1 MKSGTLNN
9 LDNMFK
15 RFLDFIVRRYNRYIT
30 IPAAHKKFD
39 GINILNSID
48 SIKYIIEHKCSVSRF
63 GDGEFIMLLGGG
75 YDDYQGADQK
85 LAKRLK
91 EVLVST
97 DAPNHIVGLP
107 MPLKHTIGLRP
118 SSRDFWDYFT
128 LRKGVSLLPY
138 LSTSRL
144 YIDTQLSRFYIMYT
158 DKSHCGNQLNLL
170 KAIWNNQDV
179 VIIEGTKSRTGI
191 GNDLYDNVKSLSR
204 ILGPATDAFS
214 MYDEMLEA
222 IVKHVSKDKLILL
235 SYGPTATILAY
246 DLAKLGYWAVDI
258 GHLDIEYEWF
268 LQKATD
274 SVAVKGKFTNENKQG
289 HFVED
294 CIDQTY
300 LSQIICDITKDIAK

>member
-1 MKSGTLNN
+1 MLLRRIIDG
-9 LDNMFK
+9 
-15 RFLDFIVRRYNRYIT
+15 IVRRFDWYVR
-30 IPAAHKKFD
+30 IPLAHKQFER
-39 GINILNSID
+39 INILNSID

-138 LSTSRL
+138 LSTSKL

-170 KAIWNNQDV
+170 KTIWNNQDV

-222 IVKHVSKDKLILL
+222 IVKHVSKDNLILL

-274 SVAVKGKFTNENKQG
+274 SVAVKG
-289 HFVED
+289 
-294 CIDQTY
+294 
-300 LSQIICDITKDIAK
+300 

>member
-1 MKSGTLNN
+1 MLLRRIIDG
-9 LDNMFK
+9 
-15 RFLDFIVRRYNRYIT
+15 IVRRFDWYVR
-30 IPAAHKKFD
+30 IPLAHKQFER
-39 GINILNSID
+39 INILNSID

-107 MPLKHTIGLRP
+107 MPLKHTIGLRQ

-128 LRKGVSLLPY
+128 LRKGVYLVPY

-222 IVKHVSKDKLILL
+222 IVKHVSKDNLILL

-246 DLAKLGYWAVDI
+246 DLAKLGYWAIDI

-268 LQKATD
+268 KMGAID
-274 SVAVKGKFTNENKQG
+274 KVVINGKFTNEAKG
-289 HFVED
+289 GRFVKSNED
-294 CIDQTY
+294 KEY
-300 LSQIICDITKDIAK
+300 LQQIIFDITSIQ

>member
-1 MKSGTLNN
+1 MLLRRIIDG
-9 LDNMFK
+9 
-15 RFLDFIVRRYNRYIT
+15 IVRRFDWYVR
-30 IPAAHKKFD
+30 IPLAHKQFER
-39 GINILNSID
+39 INILNSID

-128 LRKGVSLLPY
+128 LRKGVYLVPY

-222 IVKHVSKDKLILL
+222 IVRYVSKDNLILL

-246 DLAKLGYWAVDI
+246 DLAKLGYWAIDI

-268 LQKATD
+268 KMGAID
-274 SVAVKGKFTNENKQG
+274 KVVINGKFTNEAKG
-289 HFVED
+289 GRFVKSNED
-294 CIDQTY
+294 KEY
-300 LSQIICDITKDIAK
+300 LQQIIFDITSIQ

>member
-1 MKSGTLNN
+1 MLLRRIIDG
-9 LDNMFK
+9 
-15 RFLDFIVRRYNRYIT
+15 IVRRFDWYVR
-30 IPAAHKKFD
+30 IPLAHKQFER
-39 GINILNSID
+39 INILNSID

-107 MPLKHTIGLRP
+107 MPLKHTIGLRL

-138 LSTSRL
+138 LSTTRL

-158 DKSHCGNQLNLL
+158 DKSHCENQLNLL
-170 KAIWNNQDV
+170 KAIWDNKDV

-191 GNDLYDNVKSLSR
+191 GNDMYDNVKSLSR

-222 IVKHVSKDKLILL
+222 IVKHVSKDNLILL

-246 DLAKLGYWAVDI
+246 DLAKLGYWAIDI

-268 LQKATD
+268 KMGAID
-274 SVAVKGKFTNENKQG
+274 KVVINGKFTNEAKG
-289 HFVED
+289 GRFVKSNED
-294 CIDQTY
+294 KEY
-300 LSQIICDITKDIAK
+300 LQQIIFDITSIQ

>member
-1 MKSGTLNN
+1 MLLRRIIDG
-9 LDNMFK
+9 
-15 RFLDFIVRRYNRYIT
+15 IVRRFDWYVR
-30 IPAAHKKFD
+30 IPLAHKQFER
-39 GINILNSID
+39 INILNSID
-48 SIKYIIEHKCSVSRF
+48 SIKYIIEHKCSVSRY

-128 LRKGVSLLPY
+128 LRKGVYLLPY

-158 DKSHCGNQLNLL
+158 NKSHCVNQLNLL

-222 IVKHVSKDKLILL
+222 IVKHVSKDNLILL

-246 DLAKLGYWAVDI
+246 DLAKLGYWAIDI

-268 LQKATD
+268 KMGAID
-274 SVAVKGKFTNENKQG
+274 KVVINGKFTNEAKG
-289 HFVED
+289 GRFVKSNED
-294 CIDQTY
+294 KEY
-300 LSQIICDITKDIAK
+300 LQQIIFDITSI

>member
-1 MKSGTLNN
+1 MLLRRIIDG
-9 LDNMFK
+9 
-15 RFLDFIVRRYNRYIT
+15 IVRRFDWYVR
-30 IPAAHKKFD
+30 IPLAHKQFER
-39 GINILNSID
+39 INILNSID

-138 LSTSRL
+138 LSTTRL

-158 DKSHCGNQLNLL
+158 DKSHCENQLNLL
-170 KAIWNNQDV
+170 KAIWDNKDV

-222 IVKHVSKDKLILL
+222 IVKHVSKDNLILL

-246 DLAKLGYWAVDI
+246 DLAKLGYWAIDI

-268 LQKATD
+268 KMGAID
-274 SVAVKGKFTNENKQG
+274 KVVINGKFTNEAKG
-289 HFVED
+289 GRFVKSNED
-294 CIDQTY
+294 KEY
-300 LSQIICDITKDIAK
+300 LQQIIFDITSIQ

>member
-1 MKSGTLNN
+1 MLLRRIIDG
-9 LDNMFK
+9 
-15 RFLDFIVRRYNRYIT
+15 IVRRFDWYVR
-30 IPAAHKKFD
+30 IPLAHKQFER
-39 GINILNSID
+39 INILNSID

-138 LSTSRL
+138 LSTTRL

-246 DLAKLGYWAVDI
+246 DLAKLGYWAIDI

-268 LQKATD
+268 KMGAID
-274 SVAVKGKFTNENKQG
+274 KVVINGKFTNEAKG
-289 HFVED
+289 GRFVKSNED
-294 CIDQTY
+294 KEY
-300 LSQIICDITKDIAK
+300 LQQIIFDITSIQ

>member
-1 MKSGTLNN
+1 MLLRRIIDG
-9 LDNMFK
+9 
-15 RFLDFIVRRYNRYIT
+15 IVRRFDWYVR
-30 IPAAHKKFD
+30 IPLAHKQFER
-39 GINILNSID
+39 INILDSID
-48 SIKYIIEHKCSVSRF
+48 SIKYIIEHKCSVSRY

-128 LRKGVSLLPY
+128 LRKGVYLLPY

-222 IVKHVSKDKLILL
+222 IVKHVSKDNLILL

-246 DLAKLGYWAVDI
+246 DLAKLGYWAIDI

-268 LQKATD
+268 KMGAID
-274 SVAVKGKFTNENKQG
+274 KVAINGKFTNEAEGGRLVKSN
-289 HFVED
+289 ED
-294 CIDQTY
+294 KEY
-300 LSQIICDITKDIAK
+300 LQQIIFDITSI

>member
-1 MKSGTLNN
+1 MLLRRIIDG
-9 LDNMFK
+9 
-15 RFLDFIVRRYNRYIT
+15 IVRRFDWYVR
-30 IPAAHKKFD
+30 IPLAHKQFER
-39 GINILNSID
+39 INILNSID

-170 KAIWNNQDV
+170 KAIWDNKDV

-222 IVKHVSKDKLILL
+222 IVKHVSKDNLILL

-246 DLAKLGYWAVDI
+246 DLAKLGYWAIDI

-268 LQKATD
+268 KMGAID
-274 SVAVKGKFTNENKQG
+274 KVAINGKFTNEAKG
-289 HFVED
+289 GRFVKSNED
-294 CIDQTY
+294 KEY
-300 LSQIICDITKDIAK
+300 LQQIIFDITSIQ

>member
-1 MKSGTLNN
+1 MLLRRIIDG
-9 LDNMFK
+9 
-15 RFLDFIVRRYNRYIT
+15 IVRRFDWYVR
-30 IPAAHKKFD
+30 IPLAHKQFER
-39 GINILNSID
+39 INILNSID

-138 LSTSRL
+138 LSTTRL
-144 YIDTQLSRFYIMYT
+144 YIDTQLSRFYMMYT

-222 IVKHVSKDKLILL
+222 IVKHVSKDNLILL

-246 DLAKLGYWAVDI
+246 DLAKLGYWAIDI

-268 LQKATD
+268 KMGAID
-274 SVAVKGKFTNENKQG
+274 KVVINGKFTNEAKG
-289 HFVED
+289 GRFVKSNED
-294 CIDQTY
+294 KEY
-300 LSQIICDITKDIAK
+300 LQQIIFDITSIQ

>member
-1 MKSGTLNN
+1 MLLRRIIDG
-9 LDNMFK
+9 
-15 RFLDFIVRRYNRYIT
+15 IVRRFDWYVR
-30 IPAAHKKFD
+30 IPLAHKQFER
-39 GINILNSID
+39 INILNSID
-48 SIKYIIEHKCSVSRF
+48 SIKYIIEHKCSVSRY

-128 LRKGVSLLPY
+128 LRKGVYLLPY

-222 IVKHVSKDKLILL
+222 VVKHVSKDNLILL

-246 DLAKLGYWAVDI
+246 DLAKLGYWAIDI

-268 LQKATD
+268 KMGAID
-274 SVAVKGKFTNENKQG
+274 KVAINGKFTNEAEGGRLVKSN
-289 HFVED
+289 ED
-294 CIDQTY
+294 KEY
-300 LSQIICDITKDIAK
+300 LQQIIFDITSI

>member
-1 MKSGTLNN
+1 
-9 LDNMFK
+9 
-15 RFLDFIVRRYNRYIT
+15 
-30 IPAAHKKFD
+30 
-39 GINILNSID
+39 
-48 SIKYIIEHKCSVSRF
+48 
-63 GDGEFIMLLGGG
+63 MLLGGG

-107 MPLKHTIGLRP
+107 MPLKHTIGLRT

-128 LRKGVSLLPY
+128 LRKGVYLLPY

-222 IVKHVSKDKLILL
+222 IVKHVSKDNLILL

-246 DLAKLGYWAVDI
+246 DLAKLGYWAIDI

-268 LQKATD
+268 KMGAID
-274 SVAVKGKFTNENKQG
+274 KVVINGKFTNEAKG
-289 HFVED
+289 GRFVKSNGGKE
-294 CIDQTY
+294 Y
-300 LSQIICDITKDIAK
+300 LQQIIFDITSI

>member
-1 MKSGTLNN
+1 MLLRRIIDG
-9 LDNMFK
+9 
-15 RFLDFIVRRYNRYIT
+15 IVRRFDWYVR
-30 IPAAHKKFD
+30 IPLAHKQFER
-39 GINILNSID
+39 INILNSID

-138 LSTSRL
+138 LSTTRL
-144 YIDTQLSRFYIMYT
+144 YIDTQLSRFYMMYT
-158 DKSHCGNQLNLL
+158 DKSHCENQLNLL
-170 KAIWNNQDV
+170 KAIWDNKDV

-191 GNDLYDNVKSLSR
+191 GNDMYDNVKSLSR

-222 IVKHVSKDKLILL
+222 IVKHVSKDNLILL

-246 DLAKLGYWAVDI
+246 DLAKLGYWAIDI

-268 LQKATD
+268 KMGAID
-274 SVAVKGKFTNENKQG
+274 KVVINGKFTNEAEGGRSVKSDYDEG
-289 HFVED
+289 
-294 CIDQTY
+294 Y
-300 LSQIICDITKDIAK
+300 LQQIILDITSI

>member
-1 MKSGTLNN
+1 MLLRRIIDG
-9 LDNMFK
+9 
-15 RFLDFIVRRYNRYIT
+15 IVRRFDWYVR

-39 GINILNSID
+39 GIKILNSID
-48 SIKYIIEHKCSVSRF
+48 SIKYIIEHKCSVSRY

-75 YDDYQGADQK
+75 YDDYQEADQK

-138 LSTSRL
+138 LSTTRL

-158 DKSHCGNQLNLL
+158 DKSHCENQLNLL
-170 KAIWNNQDV
+170 KAIWDNKDV

-191 GNDLYDNVKSLSR
+191 GNDMYDNVKSLSR

-222 IVKHVSKDKLILL
+222 IVKHVSKDNLILL

-246 DLAKLGYWAVDI
+246 DLAKLGYWAIDI

-268 LQKATD
+268 KMGAID
-274 SVAVKGKFTNENKQG
+274 KVVINGKFTNEAKG
-289 HFVED
+289 GRFVKSNED
-294 CIDQTY
+294 KEY
-300 LSQIICDITKDIAK
+300 LQQIIFDITSIQ

>member
-1 MKSGTLNN
+1 MLLRRIIDG
-9 LDNMFK
+9 
-15 RFLDFIVRRYNRYIT
+15 IVRRFDWYVR
-30 IPAAHKKFD
+30 IPLAHKQFER
-39 GINILNSID
+39 INILNSID

-75 YDDYQGADQK
+75 YDNYQGADQK

-138 LSTSRL
+138 LSTTRL

-222 IVKHVSKDKLILL
+222 IVKHVSKDNLILL

-246 DLAKLGYWAVDI
+246 DLAKLGYWAIDI

-268 LQKATD
+268 KMGAID
-274 SVAVKGKFTNENKQG
+274 KVVINGKFTNEAKG
-289 HFVED
+289 GRFVKSNED
-294 CIDQTY
+294 KEY
-300 LSQIICDITKDIAK
+300 LQQIIFDITSIQ

>member
-1 MKSGTLNN
+1 MLLRRIIDG
-9 LDNMFK
+9 
-15 RFLDFIVRRYNRYIT
+15 IVRRFDWYVR
-30 IPAAHKKFD
+30 IPLAHKQFER
-39 GINILNSID
+39 INILNSID
-48 SIKYIIEHKCSVSRF
+48 SIKYIIEHKCSVSRY

-170 KAIWNNQDV
+170 KAIWDNKDV

-246 DLAKLGYWAVDI
+246 DLAKLGYWAIDI

-268 LQKATD
+268 KMGAID
-274 SVAVKGKFTNENKQG
+274 KVVINGKFTNEAKG
-289 HFVED
+289 GRFVKSNED
-294 CIDQTY
+294 KEY
-300 LSQIICDITKDIAK
+300 LQQIIFDITSIQ

>member
-1 MKSGTLNN
+1 MLLRRIIDG
-9 LDNMFK
+9 
-15 RFLDFIVRRYNRYIT
+15 IVRRFDWYVR
-30 IPAAHKKFD
+30 IPLAHKQFER
-39 GINILNSID
+39 INILNSID

-107 MPLKHTIGLRP
+107 MPLKHTIGLRL

-138 LSTSRL
+138 LSTSKL

-170 KAIWNNQDV
+170 KAIWDNQDV

-222 IVKHVSKDKLILL
+222 IVKHVSKDNLILL

-246 DLAKLGYWAVDI
+246 DLAKLGYWAIDI

-268 LQKATD
+268 KMGAID
-274 SVAVKGKFTNENKQG
+274 KVVINGKFTNEAKG
-289 HFVED
+289 GRFVKSNED
-294 CIDQTY
+294 KEY
-300 LSQIICDITKDIAK
+300 LQQIIFDITSIQ

>member
-1 MKSGTLNN
+1 MLLRRIIDG
-9 LDNMFK
+9 
-15 RFLDFIVRRYNRYIT
+15 IVRRFDWYVR
-30 IPAAHKKFD
+30 IPLAHKQFER
-39 GINILNSID
+39 INILNSID
-48 SIKYIIEHKCSVSRF
+48 SIKYIIEHKCSVSRY

-128 LRKGVSLLPY
+128 LRKGVYLLPY

-222 IVKHVSKDKLILL
+222 IVKHVSKDNLILL

-246 DLAKLGYWAVDI
+246 DLAKLGYWAIDI

-268 LQKATD
+268 KMGAID
-274 SVAVKGKFTNENKQG
+274 KVAINGKFTNEAEGGRLVKSN
-289 HFVED
+289 ED
-294 CIDQTY
+294 KEY
-300 LSQIICDITKDIAK
+300 LQQIIFDITSI

>member
-1 MKSGTLNN
+1 MLLRRIIDG
-9 LDNMFK
+9 
-15 RFLDFIVRRYNRYIT
+15 IVRRFDWYVR
-30 IPAAHKKFD
+30 IPLAHKQFER
-39 GINILNSID
+39 INILNSID

-222 IVKHVSKDKLILL
+222 IVKHVSKDNLILL

-246 DLAKLGYWAVDI
+246 DLAKLGYWAIDI

-268 LQKATD
+268 KMGAID
-274 SVAVKGKFTNENKQG
+274 KVVINGKFTNEAKG
-289 HFVED
+289 GRFVKSNED
-294 CIDQTY
+294 KEY
-300 LSQIICDITKDIAK
+300 LQQIIFDITSIQ

>member
-1 MKSGTLNN
+1 MLLRRIIDG
-9 LDNMFK
+9 
-15 RFLDFIVRRYNRYIT
+15 IVRRFDWYVR
-30 IPAAHKKFD
+30 IPLAHKQFER
-39 GINILNSID
+39 INILNSID

-138 LSTSRL
+138 LSTTRL

-170 KAIWNNQDV
+170 KAIWDNQDV

-222 IVKHVSKDKLILL
+222 IVKHVSKDNLILL

-246 DLAKLGYWAVDI
+246 DLAKLGYWAIDI

-268 LQKATD
+268 KMGAID
-274 SVAVKGKFTNENKQG
+274 KVVINGKFTNEAKG
-289 HFVED
+289 GRFVKSNED
-294 CIDQTY
+294 KEY
-300 LSQIICDITKDIAK
+300 LQQIIFDITSIQ